1 MGKQALILTEQDY
14 GFDIPDWAGLLIQK
28 EFEVWSHS
36 VLGTE
41 SPSKVEL
48 QADIILLDLLDVAVS
63 DIDILIERSV
73 ELRAKHGLDHA
84 RVPLVAIASPS
95 VHLTEDQ
102 LLHFSDIL
110 QPPLTGD
117 LISNRLISLMRLAT
131 MRREAERRA
140 LTFKRFG
147 VGLPV
152 VPPPSDL
159 AEQKLLFLGAG
170 MAFLPVQCALP
181 ESIDIIAA
189 LTPQMADDMLETQN
203 FDALIVELS
212 DYNAHLIEFIN
223 ALRRNPTYFS
233 LPIILVCHK
242 KATEDGLAAL
252 AAGANDIVSFPFS
265 ERFFENRIDI
275 LVREERYR
283 QQLRKIFSEARLLMP
298 TDEVTRLYSETFLK
312 THLEAL
318 EGDSGATSMSFAGID
333 ISFEVI
339 DDDGR
344 HEIHEA
350 SLLSRVGRLVSS
362 LMRAEDLLARLD
374 NGRFVALFPDT
385 DLYETRSALRRIRSI
400 VQLSPFVE
408 QSSQKGVK
416 VSLDF
421 SLHYSDSKS
430 EMMDVDKIL
439 KDLFE
444 NPVIRF

>member
-1 MGKQALILTEQDY
+1 MGKQALILTQRDY
-14 GFDIPDWAGLLIQK
+14 DFDIPDWAGLLIQK
-28 EFEVWSHS
+28 DFEVWSHNILREEIPDP
-36 VLGTE
+36 VH
-41 SPSKVEL
+41 L
-48 QADIILLDLLDVAVS
+48 QADIVLVDLLNVEPDEV
-63 DIDILIERSV
+63 DQLIEQSVALRS
-73 ELRAKHGLDHA
+73 RFGLDHA
-84 RVPLVAIASPS
+84 RVPMVAIAKAK
-95 VHLTEDQ
+95 VALHEEQ
-102 LLHFSDIL
+102 LLYFSDIL
-110 QPPLTGD
+110 QPPLTSD

-152 VPPPSDL
+152 VPPPADL

-170 MAFLPVQCALP
+170 MAFLPVQSALP
-181 ESIDIIAA
+181 GSIDSLAA
-189 LTPQMADDMLETQN
+189 LTPQMAEDMLEAQN
-203 FDALIVELS
+203 FDALIIELS
-212 DYNAHLIEFIN
+212 DYNAHLIAFIE
-223 ALRRNPTYFS
+223 ALRRNPSYFS

-265 ERFFENRIDI
+265 ERFFENRIEI

-312 THLEAL
+312 AHLEAMM
-318 EGDSGATSMSFAGID
+318 EDGSSASMSFAGID
-333 ISFEVI
+333 ISFRIMGE
-339 DDDGR
+339 DQTQS
-344 HEIHEA
+344 IHQD
-350 SLLSRVGRLVSS
+350 SLLSRVGRLIFS

-385 DLYETRSALRRIRSI
+385 DLFETRAALRRVRAI
-400 VQLSPFVE
+400 VQLSPFIE
-408 QSSQKGVK
+408 HSSQKSVE

-421 SLHYSDSKS
+421 SLHYCDGKGGQ
-430 EMMDVDKIL
+430 MDVETIL

-444 NPVIRF
+444 NPVTRF

>member
-1 MGKQALILTEQDY
+1 MGKQALILTQRDY
-14 GFDIPDWAGLLIQK
+14 DFDIPDWAGLLIQK
-28 EFEVWSHS
+28 DFEVWSHNILREEIPDP
-36 VLGTE
+36 VH
-41 SPSKVEL
+41 L
-48 QADIILLDLLDVAVS
+48 QADIVLVDLLNVEPDEV
-63 DIDILIERSV
+63 DQLIEQSVALRS
-73 ELRAKHGLDHA
+73 RFGLDHA
-84 RVPLVAIASPS
+84 RVPMVAIAKAK
-95 VHLTEDQ
+95 VALREEQ
-102 LLHFSDIL
+102 LLYFSDIL
-110 QPPLTGD
+110 QPPLTSD

-152 VPPPSDL
+152 VPPPADL

-170 MAFLPVQCALP
+170 MAFLPVQSALP
-181 ESIDIIAA
+181 GSIDSLAA
-189 LTPQMADDMLETQN
+189 LTPQMAEDMLEAQN
-203 FDALIVELS
+203 FDALIIELS
-212 DYNAHLIEFIN
+212 DYNAHLIAFIE
-223 ALRRNPTYFS
+223 ALRRNPSYFS

-265 ERFFENRIDI
+265 ERFFENRIEI

-312 THLEAL
+312 AHLEAMM
-318 EGDSGATSMSFAGID
+318 EDGSSASMSFAGID
-333 ISFEVI
+333 ISFRIMGE
-339 DDDGR
+339 DQTQS
-344 HEIHEA
+344 IHQD
-350 SLLSRVGRLVSS
+350 SLLSRVGRLIFS

-385 DLYETRSALRRIRSI
+385 DLFETRAALRRVRAI
-400 VQLSPFVE
+400 VQLSPFIE
-408 QSSQKGVK
+408 HSSQKSVE

-421 SLHYSDSKS
+421 SLHYCDGKGGQ
-430 EMMDVDKIL
+430 MDVETIL

-444 NPVIRF
+444 NPVTRF